1 MKQLAWIML
10 AGLTSCAGMKTSR
23 KPGQDPADASQ
34 PPLYI
39 YQTKADYHRFVPIG
53 LSDDRKSVVSYPDP
67 SDLRYGIP
75 PEKLARGYWL
85 DTRGIGLQV
94 AYTNYT
100 YLEYAALSSP
110 PSLDTLMSRLADAD
124 PLTRFCHC
132 GNWNEF
138 KDVKKELNQLIR
150 KGQLETRCKVL
161 K

>member
-1 MKQLAWIML
+1 ML
-10 AGLTSCAGMKTSR
+10 AGLTSCAGMKTAR

-34 PPLYI
+34 PPVYI

-75 PEKLARGYWL
+75 PEKLARGFWL

-100 YLEYAALSSP
+100 YQEYAALSSP
-110 PSLDTLMSRLADAD
+110 PSLDTLLSRLADAD

-138 KDVKKELNQLIR
+138 KDIKKELNQLIR